1 MSEDKKPS
9 YPGHLLS
16 EARRKKRL
24 RYKKLSS
31 ELSISEQY
39 LEALEENNFS
49 IMAGPT
55 YVKGYLRAYSKK
67 LDLDPELVL
76 EAYERY
82 LKDQRKKE
90 KKAEKKEK
98 KVERKRY
105 FPLLYIVVVILII
118 VFMLLI
124 LLPDNN
130 VEIQKDNESN
140 FVPMMEKGIT
150 EENSFNLTSESASPE
165 KLAFRENTEIIEEEP
180 SGFIEDVST
189 VRTEKTNDINTIR
202 LNFSG
207 TCWIE
212 IMDRKTVLEYKLAKA
227 GTSIY
232 LKGEGPFKVIIG
244 HSKRAELFY
253 NDTQISLASTTNVQ
267 TNVSCLIL
275 PKGKCDEFAL
285 SN

>member
-9 YPGHLLS
+9 NPGHLLR
-16 EARRKKRL
+16 EARRKKR
-24 RYKKLSS
+24 RKYKKLAS

-105 FPLLYIVVVILII
+105 FPLLYIVVV
-118 VFMLLI
+118 
-124 LLPDNN
+124 N
-130 VEIQKDNESN
+130 Q
-140 FVPMMEKGIT
+140 T
-150 EENSFNLTSESASPE
+150 
-165 KLAFRENTEIIEEEP
+165 
-180 SGFIEDVST
+180 
-189 VRTEKTNDINTIR
+189 
-202 LNFSG
+202 
-207 TCWIE
+207 
-212 IMDRKTVLEYKLAKA
+212 
-227 GTSIY
+227 
-232 LKGEGPFKVIIG
+232 
-244 HSKRAELFY
+244 LF
-253 NDTQISLASTTNVQ
+253 Q
-267 TNVSCLIL
+267 
-275 PKGKCDEFAL
+275 
-285 SN
+285 

>member
-275 PKGKCDEFAL
+275 PKGRCDEFAL

>member
-1 MSEDKKPS
+1 MSEDEKPS
-9 YPGHLLS
+9 NPGHLLR
-16 EARRKKRL
+16 EARRKKR
-24 RYKKLSS
+24 RKYKKLAS

-130 VEIQKDNESN
+130 AEIQKDNESN

-165 KLAFRENTEIIEEEP
+165 KLAFRENTEIIEKEP

-232 LKGEGPFKVIIG
+232 LEGEGPFKIIIG

-253 NDTQISLASTTNVQ
+253 NDTQINLATTTNDK
-267 TNVSCLIL
+267 TNVSCLVL
-275 PKGKCDEFAL
+275 PKGKCDEFAQ